1 MLEFKAL
8 RNKQE
13 FEKERGLLKEV
24 KESEK
29 INENAYIYDIINCS
43 TIDMLI
49 KTAGSPIEIMDAR
62 SSISVK

>member
-29 INENAYIYDIINCS
+29 INENIVLEDKNEKKIFFLLGILSKNGEPLIIN
-43 TIDMLI
+43 
-49 KTAGSPIEIMDAR
+49 
-62 SSISVK
+62 